1 MIYIWFIF
9 VCLWWWSCWPLQPWT
24 HRNPHRRCN
33 PSSTC
38 PWTLPSCKSEID
50 DVFRYFLKSLKIPN
64 LLTQEFDL
72 IGCAYSVYN
81 PNLYFHAAVTHPKL
95 EAGWVGLLWGGVNT
109 TAFYKG
115 AVFAPKYCI
124 TIMLQHTHF
133 KVPDS

>member
-1 MIYIWFIF
+1 MF
-9 VCLWWWSCWPLQPWT
+9 VCDDDLVDLCSHELIVTLTGAVIHLPLAYERFHPE
-24 HRNPHRRCN
+24 N
-33 PSSTC
+33 
-38 PWTLPSCKSEID
+38 LILMMD
-50 DVFRYFLKSLKIPN
+50 FGYFLKSLKIPN

-81 PNLYFHAAVTHPKL
+81 PNLYFHAVVTHPKL